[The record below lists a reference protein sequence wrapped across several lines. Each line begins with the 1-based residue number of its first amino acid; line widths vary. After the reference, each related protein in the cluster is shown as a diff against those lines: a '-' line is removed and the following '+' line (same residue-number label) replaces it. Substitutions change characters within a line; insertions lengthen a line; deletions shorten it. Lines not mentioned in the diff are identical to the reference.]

1 LSANARAEAN
11 NVPIHGFGEIAEQL
25 RRSTVLVLPGERGN
39 GSGVIWSGD
48 GVIVTNAHVA
58 RASQMRVQLWDGR
71 EFDAALVSRDTRRD
85 LAELRIKAANLPAA
99 AVADSSQVRPGELAI
114 AIGNPLGFVGALTTG
129 VVHAVGPLHRF
140 GSQQWVQADVRL
152 APGNSG
158 GPLADAR
165 GRVIGINTM
174 VAGRLALA
182 VPSNAVTNFLAA
194 DPIDAWLGVTVAPV
208 RVPSPGSRAK
218 AFGLVL
224 LEVEPDSP
232 AANAS
237 LLPGDILLGT
247 DEKSFASLDDLA
259 SSLQGSGPRV
269 VRLAFL
275 RGDYERYRRVT
286 VQIGAQR
293 IPRSAAAA

>member
-1 LSANARAEAN
+1 M
-11 NVPIHGFGEIAEQL
+11 VIHGFGEIAEHL
-25 RRSTVLVLPGERGN
+25 RRSTVLVHAGGRGN
-39 GSGVIWSGD
+39 GSGVIWSAD

-85 LAELRIKAANLPAA
+85 LAELRISAANLPAA
-99 AVADSSQVRPGELAI
+99 TAADSSQVRPGELAI

-129 VVHAVGPLHRF
+129 VIQAVGPLRPF
-140 GSQQWVQADVRL
+140 GPEPWVQADVRL

-182 VPSNAVTNFLAA
+182 VPSNAVSNFLAA

-208 RVPSPGSRAK
+208 RVPRPGTRSK

-237 LLPGDILLGT
+237 LMPGDILLGT

-259 SSLQGSGPRV
+259 SSLQGSGPRL
-269 VRLAFL
+269 VRLGFL
-275 RGDYERYRRVT
+275 RGNYERFRRVT
-286 VQIGAQR
+286 VQLGAEKVR
-293 IPRSAAAA
+293 RSAAAA

>member
-1 LSANARAEAN
+1 MAIRD
-11 NVPIHGFGEIAEQL
+11 FGEIAEKL

-39 GSGVIWSGD
+39 GSGVIWSTD
-48 GVIVTNAHVA
+48 GVIITNAHVA
-58 RASQMRVQLWDGR
+58 RASQMRIQLWDGR

-85 LAELRIKAANLPAA
+85 LAELRISATNLPA
-99 AVADSSQVRPGELAI
+99 VTTADSAHVRPGELAI

-129 VVHAVGPLHRF
+129 VIHAVGPMVGPLGGSLRGF
-140 GSQQWVQADVRL
+140 GSQPWVQADVRL

-158 GPLADAR
+158 GPLADAS

-182 VPSNAVTNFLAA
+182 VPSNAVTHFLAS
-194 DPIDAWLGVTVAPV
+194 DPIDAWLGVSVAPV
-208 RVPSPGSRAK
+208 RVPRPGSRAK
-218 AFGLVL
+218 SFGLVL

-247 DEKSFASLDDLA
+247 DEKSFSSLEDL
-259 SSLQGSGPRV
+259 STSLQGKGPRLL
-269 VRLAFL
+269 RLAFL
-275 RGDYERYRRVT
+275 RGNYERFRRVT
-286 VQIGAQR
+286 VQLGGQR
-293 IPRSAAAA
+293 VPRGAAAA

>member
-1 LSANARAEAN
+1 MA
-11 NVPIHGFGEIAEQL
+11 IHGFGEIAEQL
-25 RRSTVLVLPGERGN
+25 RRSTVLVHAGARGN
-39 GSGVIWSGD
+39 GSGVIWSAD
-48 GVIVTNAHVA
+48 GAIITNAHVA
-58 RASQMRVQLWDGR
+58 RASQMRIQLWDGR

-85 LAELRIKAANLPAA
+85 LAELRINAANLPAA
-99 AVADSSQVRPGELAI
+99 TPADSSQVRPGELAI

-129 VVHAVGPLHRF
+129 VIHAVGLLRRF
-140 GSQQWVQADVRL
+140 GSEPWVQADVRL

-158 GPLADAR
+158 GPLADAC

-208 RVPSPGSRAK
+208 RVPRPGSRSK

-247 DEKSFASLDDLA
+247 EEKSFASLDDLA

-269 VRLAFL
+269 LRLAFL
-275 RGDYERYRRVT
+275 RGNYERFRRVT
-286 VQIGAQR
+286 VQLGAQR
-293 IPRSAAAA
+293 TRSAAAA

>member
-1 LSANARAEAN
+1 MAFR
-11 NVPIHGFGEIAEQL
+11 GFGEIAEKL
-25 RRSTVLVLPGERGN
+25 RRSTVLVYAGARGN
-39 GSGVIWSGD
+39 GSGVIWSAD
-48 GVIVTNAHVA
+48 GAIITNAHVA
-58 RASQMRVQLWDGR
+58 RASQIRVQLWDGR

-85 LAELRIKAANLPAA
+85 LAELRISAANLPAA
-99 AVADSSQVRPGELAI
+99 VTADSSQVRPGELAI

-129 VVHAVGPLHRF
+129 VVHAVGPLRRL
-140 GSQQWVQADVRL
+140 GSEPWVQADVRL

-194 DPIDAWLGVTVAPV
+194 DPIDAWLGVIVAPV
-208 RVPSPGSRAK
+208 RVPRPASRSK
-218 AFGLVL
+218 VFGLVL
-224 LEVEPDSP
+224 LEVEPGSP

-247 DEKSFASLDDLA
+247 GEKSFASLDDLA
-259 SSLQGSGPRV
+259 TALQGSGPRLL
-269 VRLAFL
+269 RLAFL
-275 RGDYERYRRVT
+275 RGNYERFRRVA
-286 VQIGAQR
+286 VQLGGER

>member
-1 LSANARAEAN
+1 M
-11 NVPIHGFGEIAEQL
+11 PIHGFGEIAEQL
-25 RRSTVLVLPGERGN
+25 RRTTVLVLSGKRGN
-39 GSGVIWSGD
+39 GSGVIWSAD

-85 LAELRIKAANLPAA
+85 LAELRVKATNLPAA

-129 VVHAVGPLHRF
+129 VIHAVGPLRGL
-140 GSQQWVQADVRL
+140 GSQSWVQADVRL

-165 GRVIGINTM
+165 GRVVGINTM
-174 VAGRLALA
+174 VAGSLALA
-182 VPSNAVTNFLAA
+182 VPSNAVTNFLAS
-194 DPIDAWLGVTVAPV
+194 DPIDAGLGVSVAPV
-208 RVPSPGSRAK
+208 RVPRPGTRAK

-247 DEKSFASLDDLA
+247 DEKSFASLDDL
-259 SSLQGSGPRV
+259 SSALQGSGPRLL
-269 VRLAFL
+269 RLAFL
-275 RGDYERYRRVT
+275 RGDYERFRLVT
-286 VQIGAQR
+286 VQLGAQR

>member
-1 LSANARAEAN
+1 
-11 NVPIHGFGEIAEQL
+11 
-25 RRSTVLVLPGERGN
+25 
-39 GSGVIWSGD
+39 VI
-48 GVIVTNAHVA
+48 
-58 RASQMRVQLWDGR
+58 
-71 EFDAALVSRDTRRD
+71 
-85 LAELRIKAANLPAA
+85 
-99 AVADSSQVRPGELAI
+99 
-114 AIGNPLGFVGALTTG
+114 
-129 VVHAVGPLHRF
+129 HAVGPIR
-140 GSQQWVQADVRL
+140 GAGTQEWVQASVHL

-208 RVPSPGSRAK
+208 RVPSPVSRTK

-237 LLPGDILLGT
+237 
-247 DEKSFASLDDLA
+247 
-259 SSLQGSGPRV
+259 
-269 VRLAFL
+269 
-275 RGDYERYRRVT
+275 
-286 VQIGAQR
+286 
-293 IPRSAAAA
+293 

>member
-1 LSANARAEAN
+1 MAIRD
-11 NVPIHGFGEIAEQL
+11 FGEIAEKL

-39 GSGVIWSGD
+39 GSGVIWSAD
-48 GVIVTNAHVA
+48 GVIITNAHVA
-58 RASQMRVQLWDGR
+58 RASQMRIQLWDGR

-85 LAELRIKAANLPAA
+85 LAELRISATNLPAVTA
-99 AVADSSQVRPGELAI
+99 ADSAQVRPGELAI

-129 VVHAVGPLHRF
+129 VIHAVGPLVGPLGGSLRGF
-140 GSQQWVQADVRL
+140 GSQPWVQADVRL

-158 GPLADAR
+158 GPLADAS

-182 VPSNAVTNFLAA
+182 VPSNAVTDFLAS
-194 DPIDAWLGVTVAPV
+194 DPIDAWLGVSVAPV
-208 RVPSPGSRAK
+208 RVPRPGSRAK
-218 AFGLVL
+218 SFGLVL

-247 DEKSFASLDDLA
+247 DEKSFSSLEDL
-259 SSLQGSGPRV
+259 STSLQGKGPRLL
-269 VRLAFL
+269 RLAFL
-275 RGDYERYRRVT
+275 RGNYDRFRRVT
-286 VQIGAQR
+286 VQLGGQR
-293 IPRSAAAA
+293 VPRGAAAA

>member
-1 LSANARAEAN
+1 MA
-11 NVPIHGFGEIAEQL
+11 IHGFGEIAEHL
-25 RRSTVLVLPGERGN
+25 RRSTVLVSPGGRGN
-39 GSGVIWSGD
+39 GSGVIWSAE

-58 RASQMRVQLWDGR
+58 RASQMRIQLWDGR
-71 EFDAALVSRDTRRD
+71 EFDAALVSRDTCRD
-85 LAELRIKAANLPAA
+85 LAELRISAKNLPAVA
-99 AVADSSQVRPGELAI
+99 ATDSSQVRPGELAI

-129 VVHAVGPLHRF
+129 VIHAVGPLRRF
-140 GSQQWVQADVRL
+140 GSEPWVQANVRL

-158 GPLADAR
+158 GPLADAY

-174 VAGRLALA
+174 VAGSLALA
-182 VPSNAVTNFLAA
+182 VPSNAVADFLAA
-194 DPIDAWLGVTVAPV
+194 DPIDAWLGVIVAPV
-208 RVPSPGSRAK
+208 RVPRPGRRSK

-259 SSLQGSGPRV
+259 SSLKGSGPRLL
-269 VRLAFL
+269 RLAFL
-275 RGDYERYRRVT
+275 RGDYERFRRVT
-286 VQIGAQR
+286 VQLGVQR
-293 IPRSAAAA
+293 MPGRAAAA

>member
-1 LSANARAEAN
+1 MA
-11 NVPIHGFGEIAEQL
+11 IHGFGEIAEQL

-39 GSGVIWSGD
+39 GSGVIWSAD
-48 GVIVTNAHVA
+48 GVIVTNAHVV
-58 RASQMRVQLWDGR
+58 RGSQMRVQLWDGR
-71 EFDAALVSRDTRRD
+71 EFDAALVSRDTSRD
-85 LAELRIKAANLPAA
+85 LAELRISAANLPAA
-99 AVADSSQVRPGELAI
+99 SAADSSQVRPGELAI

-129 VVHAVGPLHRF
+129 VVHAVGPLRRF
-140 GSQQWVQADVRL
+140 GSQSWVQADVRL

-165 GRVIGINTM
+165 GRIIGINTM

-182 VPSNAVTNFLAA
+182 VPSNAVSNFLAA

-208 RVPSPGSRAK
+208 QVPRPGSRAK
-218 AFGLVL
+218 TFGLVL
-224 LEVEPDSP
+224 LEVEPGSP

-237 LLPGDILLGT
+237 LMPGDILLGT
-247 DEKSFASLDDLA
+247 DEKSFASVDDLA
-259 SSLQGSGPRV
+259 SSLQGSGPRL

-275 RGDYERYRRVT
+275 RGNYERFRRVT
-286 VQIGAQR
+286 VQLGGQR

>member
-1 LSANARAEAN
+1 MA
-11 NVPIHGFGEIAEQL
+11 IHGFGEIAEQL
-25 RRSTVLVLPGERGN
+25 RRSTVLVSPGGRGN
-39 GSGVIWSGD
+39 GSGVIWSAD
-48 GVIVTNAHVA
+48 GVIVTNAHVV
-58 RASQMRVQLWDGR
+58 RASQMRIQLWDGR

-85 LAELRIKAANLPAA
+85 LAELRINAANLPAA
-99 AVADSSQVRPGELAI
+99 AAADSSQVRPGELAI

-129 VVHAVGPLHRF
+129 VIHAVGPLRLW
-140 GSQQWVQADVRL
+140 GSEPWVQADVRL

-174 VAGRLALA
+174 VAGSLALA

-208 RVPSPGSRAK
+208 RVPRPGSRSK

-224 LEVEPDSP
+224 LEVEPDGP

-247 DEKSFASLDDLA
+247 DEKSFASLDDL
-259 SSLQGSGPRV
+259 STSLQGSGPRLL
-269 VRLAFL
+269 RLGFL
-275 RGDYERYRRVT
+275 RGNYERFRLVT
-286 VQIGAQR
+286 VQLGAQR

>member
-1 LSANARAEAN
+1 VKSPSNFA
-11 NVPIHGFGEIAEQL
+11 
-25 RRSTVLVLPGERGN
+25 
-39 GSGVIWSGD
+39 
-48 GVIVTNAHVA
+48 
-58 RASQMRVQLWDGR
+58 
-71 EFDAALVSRDTRRD
+71 
-85 LAELRIKAANLPAA
+85 
-99 AVADSSQVRPGELAI
+99 SQVRPGELAI

-129 VVHAVGPLHRF
+129 VVQAVGPLNGQLRRF
-140 GSQQWVQADVRL
+140 GSQPWVQADVRL

-158 GPLADAR
+158 GPLADAH

-182 VPSNAVTNFLAA
+182 VPSNGVTNFLAA

-208 RVPSPGSRAK
+208 RVPSPVSRTK

-224 LEVEPDSP
+224 LEVEPDGP

-293 IPRSAAAA
+293 IRRSAAAA

>member
-1 LSANARAEAN
+1 MAIR
-11 NVPIHGFGEIAEQL
+11 GFGEIAEQL
-25 RRSTVLVLPGERGN
+25 RRSTVLVHAGARGN
-39 GSGVIWSGD
+39 GSGVIWSAD
-48 GVIVTNAHVA
+48 GAIITNAHVA
-58 RASQMRVQLWDGR
+58 RASQMHVQLWDGR

-85 LAELRIKAANLPAA
+85 LAELRIRAANLPAA
-99 AVADSSQVRPGELAI
+99 AAADSSQVRPGELAI

-129 VVHAVGPLHRF
+129 VIHAVGPVLHF
-140 GSQQWVQADVRL
+140 GDEPWVQADLRL

-194 DPIDAWLGVTVAPV
+194 DPIDAWFGVSVAPV
-208 RVPSPGSRAK
+208 RVPRPGSRSK

-247 DEKSFASLDDLA
+247 DEKSFTSLDDLA
-259 SSLQGSGPRV
+259 SSLEGSGPRLL
-269 VRLAFL
+269 RLAFL
-275 RGDYERYRRVT
+275 RGDYERFRRVT
-286 VQIGAQR
+286 VQLGAQR
-293 IPRSAAAA
+293 TRSTAAA

>member
-1 LSANARAEAN
+1 MA
-11 NVPIHGFGEIAEQL
+11 IHGFGEIAEQL
-25 RRSTVLVLPGERGN
+25 RRSTVLVHAGARGN
-39 GSGVIWSGD
+39 GSGVIWSAD
-48 GVIVTNAHVA
+48 GAIITNAHVA
-58 RASQMRVQLWDGR
+58 RASQMRIQLWDGR

-85 LAELRIKAANLPAA
+85 LAALRVSAANLPAA
-99 AVADSSQVRPGELAI
+99 AAADSSRVRPGELAI

-129 VVHAVGPLHRF
+129 VIHAVGLLRRF
-140 GSQQWVQADVRL
+140 GSEPWVQADVRL

-174 VAGRLALA
+174 VAGSLALA

-208 RVPSPGSRAK
+208 RVPRPGSRSK
-218 AFGLVL
+218 AFGFVL

-259 SSLQGSGPRV
+259 SSLKGSGPRLL
-269 VRLAFL
+269 RLAFL
-275 RGDYERYRRVT
+275 RGDYERFRRVT
-286 VQIGAQR
+286 VQFGGRR